1 MTRLEKLAELTA
13 KLHLD
18 ALMLTHHE
26 NQQYATMSAHLEGMI
41 LILPTGEGICYTDSR
56 YIEEASAALVPQG
69 YTVIEPEGSY
79 PTVNTIRDF
88 VLSRGIKTLGFEDL
102 SMTVAS
108 HASYAAALPCELKP
122 IGDAIAAL
130 RQIKEY
136 IEIECIIKAQAI
148 AEEALWALL
157 PDIKA
162 GAYEDELAAKLVYL
176 MQLKGSQSSWS
187 PILVSGAKTSMP
199 HGQPSHKAIEAGDFV
214 TIDMG
219 ACVNGYVSDMTR
231 TFAVGF
237 ATDEMKKIYDI
248 VLQAQL
254 KGIEAFNV
262 NERGCDI
269 DKAARDV
276 IEAAGY
282 GAYFGHGLGHSL
294 GLNIHESPR
303 ASRTYE
309 GVFPQRSIVTIEPG
323 IYIPGKFGVR
333 TEDMVWL
340 SDNGKENLTH
350 FPKDLMILPE

>member
-13 KLHLD
+13 QLHLD
-18 ALMLTHHE
+18 AMLLTHHE

-41 LILPTGEGICYTDSR
+41 LILPSGEGVCYTDSR
-56 YIEEASAALVPQG
+56 YIEEATAALVPQG

-79 PTVNTIRDF
+79 PTVETIRQF
-88 VLSRGIKTLGFEDL
+88 ILSRGINTLGFEDL
-102 SMTVAS
+102 AMTVAE
-108 HASYAAALPCELKP
+108 HAAYAAALPCALVP
-122 IGDAIAAL
+122 LGSAIGAL
-130 RQIKEY
+130 RQVKEDA
-136 IEIECIIKAQAI
+136 EIEAIVRAQAI

-157 PDIKA
+157 PDIKV

-176 MQLKGSQSSWS
+176 MQLKGSQSTWS
-187 PILVSGAKTSMP
+187 PILVSGTKTSMP
-199 HGQPSHKAIEAGDFV
+199 HGQPAHKAIAAGDFV

-219 ACVNGYVSDMTR
+219 ARVNGYVSDMTR
-231 TFAVGF
+231 TFAVGY
-237 ATDEMKKIYDI
+237 ATDEMKKVYNI

-269 DKAARDV
+269 DKAARNV
-276 IEAAGY
+276 IEQAGY

-309 GVFPQRSIVTIEPG
+309 GVFPLRSIVTIEPG

-350 FPKDLMILPE
+350 FPKELMILPE

>member
-1 MTRLEKLAELTA
+1 MTRLEKLAALAAEM
-13 KLHLD
+13 HLD

-26 NQQYATMSAHLEGMI
+26 NQQYATLSAHLEGMI
-41 LILPTGEGICYTDSR
+41 LILPSGEGVCYTDSR
-56 YIEEASAALVPQG
+56 YIEEATHALKPQG

-79 PTVNTIRDF
+79 PTVETIRAF
-88 VLSRGIKTLGFEDL
+88 VLDRGIHTLGFEDL
-102 SMTVAS
+102 SMTVAE
-108 HASYAAALPCELKP
+108 HAAYAAALPCELKP
-122 IGDAIAAL
+122 IGDAIAKV
-130 RQIKEY
+130 RQIKEE
-136 IEIECIIKAQAI
+136 IEIESIVKAQAI

-176 MQLKGSQSSWS
+176 MQLKGSQSTWS
-187 PILVSGAKTSMP
+187 PIFVSGAKTSMP
-199 HGQPSHKAIEAGDFV
+199 HGQPSHKAIEPGDFV

-219 ACVNGYVSDMTR
+219 ARVNGYVSDMTR
-231 TFAVGF
+231 TFAVEY
-237 ATDEMKKIYDI
+237 ATEEMKKIYDI

-254 KGIEAFNV
+254 AGIEAFDTNM
-262 NERGCDI
+262 RGCDI

-276 IEAAGY
+276 IEQAGY

-303 ASRTYE
+303 ASRTYA
-309 GVFPQRSIVTIEPG
+309 GMFPERSIVTIEPG

-340 SDNGKENLTH
+340 SPSGKENLTH
-350 FPKDLMILPE
+350 FPKELRVLN

>member
-1 MTRLEKLAELTA
+1 MTRLEKLAKLTND
-13 KLHLD
+13 LHLD
-18 ALMLTHHE
+18 ALLLTHHE
-26 NQQYATMSAHLEGMI
+26 NQMYATMSAHLEGMI
-41 LILPTGEGICYTDSR
+41 LILPSGEGVCYTDSR
-56 YIEEASAALVPQG
+56 YIEEATAALAPQG

-79 PTVNTIRDF
+79 PTVGTIRDF
-88 VLSRGIKTLGFEDL
+88 VARRGIKTIGFEDL
-102 SMTVAS
+102 SMTVAE
-108 HASYAAALPCELKP
+108 HAAYTAALPCEMKP
-122 IGDAIAAL
+122 LGGAIAQL
-130 RQIKEY
+130 RQIKEDA
-136 IEIECIIKAQAI
+136 EIEAIVKAQAI

-157 PDIKA
+157 PDIKV

-176 MQLKGSQSSWS
+176 MQLKGSKSTWS

-219 ACVNGYVSDMTR
+219 ACVDGYVSDMTR
-231 TFAVGF
+231 TFAVGY

-309 GVFPQRSIVTIEPG
+309 GIFPQRSIVTIEPG

-350 FPKDLMILPE
+350 FPKELMILPE

>member
-1 MTRLEKLAELTA
+1 MTRLEKLAKLTA
-13 KLHLD
+13 ELKLD
-18 ALMLTHHE
+18 AMLLTHHE

-41 LILPTGEGICYTDSR
+41 LILPSGEGICYTDSR
-56 YIEEASAALVPQG
+56 YIEEATAALVPQG
-69 YTVIEPEGSY
+69 YTVIEPVGSY
-79 PTVNTIRDF
+79 PTVHTIRDF
-88 VLSRGIKTLGFEDL
+88 VIAHNIHTLGFEDL
-102 SMTVAS
+102 TMTVAE
-108 HASYAAALPCELKP
+108 HAAYQAALPCEMKP
-122 IGDAIAAL
+122 LGDALSAL
-130 RQIKEY
+130 RIIKEDV
-136 IEIECIIKAQAI
+136 EIESIIRAQAI
-148 AEEALWALL
+148 AEDALWALL
-157 PDIKA
+157 PDIKV

-176 MQLKGSQSSWS
+176 MHLKGSQSTWS

-199 HGQPSHKAIEAGDFV
+199 HGQPSHKAICAGDFV

-219 ACVNGYVSDMTR
+219 ARINGYVSDMTR
-231 TFAVGF
+231 TFAVGY
-237 ATDEMKKIYDI
+237 ATDEMKKIYNI
-248 VLQAQL
+248 VLEAQL
-254 KGIEAFNV
+254 KGIEAFDV

-282 GAYFGHGLGHSL
+282 GSYFGHGLGHSL

-340 SDNGKENLTH
+340 SDTGKENLTH